1 MKTQKDDKA
10 VDSNTKII
18 NYTLLNNGNNSVK
31 TSRFQ
36 QRLTNTSKKLGL
48 SYAIFQ
54 R

>member
-1 MKTQKDDKA
+1 MKTQKDNKA
-10 VDSNTKII
+10 IDNNEKIT
-18 NYTLLNNGNNSVK
+18 NCTLLNDDDNSVK
-31 TSRFQ
+31 TSKFQ

>member
-10 VDSNTKII
+10 IDNKHKK
-18 NYTLLNNGNNSVK
+18 NNNTLLNDDDNSVK
-31 TSRFQ
+31 TSKFQ
-36 QRLTNTSKKLGL
+36 QRLTNISKKLGL